1 MAAEQSYRKI
11 GRLTI
16 IYAILIIGAIIVT
29 FPLFWTLSTSLKV
42 TEQVTM
48 RELKL
53 LPDPIAW
60 SNYVEI
66 FSIVP
71 VLQYVRNTLFIV
83 VFSVAGGLLTC
94 SLVGYAFARIPFPG
108 RNALF
113 MVLLSTMMLPH
124 IVQIIPLFI
133 IFDRLGWINTF
144 LPLIV
149 PRMLG
154 HNAFYIFLMC
164 QFFRGIPIDLS
175 DAARIDGAS
184 EFGIWWRIVLPVSK
198 PVLAA
203 VAIFSFQFAWND
215 FISPLIYLGG
225 NQKLW
230 TMTLGLNVLQGIEG
244 QDSTLNFIMVM
255 SVLMILPMLAIFA
268 VGQRYMIE
276 GVTSSG
282 LKG

>member
-1 MAAEQSYRKI
+1 MAAEKLYITI
-11 GRLTI
+11 GRQAI
-16 IYAILIIGAIIVT
+16 IYAILLIGTIVVT

-60 SNYVEI
+60 RNYVEV

-71 VLQYVRNTLFIV
+71 VLQYARNTLFIV
-83 VFSVAGGLLTC
+83 VFSVTGGLVTC

-108 RNALF
+108 RDALF

-184 EFGIWWRIVLPVSK
+184 EFGIWWRIVLPISK

-225 NQKLW
+225 DQNLW
-230 TMTLGLNVLQGIEG
+230 TMALGLNVLQGIEG